1 MDVTFKRE
9 FYQMHGGDGGEKIQL
24 NVIDLVQST
33 IVRDAVIIF

>member
-1 MDVTFKRE
+1 
-9 FYQMHGGDGGEKIQL
+9 MHGGDGGEKIQL